1 VISIA
6 LNIRKT
12 EYLVMQK
19 TIGQINERIREGS
32 ARVVTAEEMPGIV
45 AELGEKGA
53 LKEVDVVTTGTF
65 GAMCSSG
72 AFLNFGHAEPPIRM
86 ERIWL
91 NNVEAYGGL
100 AAVDTYVGATQ
111 QSDTLEAEY
120 GGAHVIEDLVAGKA
134 VELRASSRGTDCY
147 PRRTITTDLLLE
159 NLNQAIMCNPRNAY
173 QRYNA
178 ATNTTDHVLHTYMGT
193 LLPGTGNVTYSGA
206 GLLNPLSNDPKLRL
220 IGSGVPIFLC
230 GAPGMVIGEG
240 TQHSPAG
247 GFGTLMV
254 TGDLKQMSQEYLRA
268 ATMTGYGVTL
278 YVGLGVPLP
287 VLDLDVVRA
296 TAVRDED
303 ISVDILDYSVPS
315 RSRPAVRSVTY
326 AELRSGTVDL
336 NGEEVRTSSLSS
348 FRRAR
353 KVALELKEWVEQ
365 GKMQLTLP
373 TRPINAQKQ
382 NRPMHQSATGPRVLD
397 IMDRDVITIGVN
409 EEIRTAAKKL
419 LKGETNHLPVVD
431 EKGVLVGIVTT
442 FDVSKAVAN
451 PGKAHL
457 VKDIMKTKVITASP
471 EESVDIA
478 IQKLEQ
484 NNISALPVI
493 DKGHHVIAL
502 LTAMNLG
509 KLLGGRWLK

>member
-1 VISIA
+1 
-6 LNIRKT
+6 
-12 EYLVMQK
+12 MHK
-19 TIGQINERIREGS
+19 TIGQINERIRGGT

-45 AELGEKGA
+45 AELGEEGA

-100 AAVDTYVGATQ
+100 AAVDTYIGATQ

-120 GGAHVIEDLVAGKA
+120 GGAHVIEDLVAGKS
-134 VELRASSRGTDCY
+134 VELRASSHGTDCY

-178 ATNTTDHVLHTYMGT
+178 ATNTTDRVLNTYMGT
-193 LLPGTGNVTYSGA
+193 LLPGGGNITFSGA
-206 GLLNPLSNDPKLRL
+206 GVLNPISNDPKLRL

-240 TQHSPAG
+240 TQHSPGG

-254 TGDLKQMSQEYLRA
+254 TGDLKKMSQDYLRA
-268 ATMTGYGVTL
+268 ATMSGYGVTL

-287 VLDLDVVRA
+287 VLDIDVVRA

-303 ISVDILDYSVPS
+303 ISVDILDYGIPS
-315 RSRPAVRSVTY
+315 RSRPTIRKATY
-326 AELRSGTVDL
+326 AELRSGSVEI
-336 NGEEVRTSSLSS
+336 NGDEVRTSSLSS

-353 KVALELKEWVEQ
+353 KVALELKDWVEK
-365 GKMQLTLP
+365 GKMELALP
-373 TRPINAQKQ
+373 TRAIDPAKLA
-382 NRPMHQSATGPRVLD
+382 RPMYQTSQGPRVLD
-397 IMDRDVITIGVN
+397 IMDRSVITIGET

-419 LKGETNHLPVVD
+419 LRGETNHLPVVN
-431 EKGVLVGIVTT
+431 EQGVLVGIVTT

-451 PGKAHL
+451 PGKAHT
-457 VKDIMKTKVITASP
+457 VKDIMKTKVITAMP
-471 EESVDIA
+471 DEAVDIA

-484 NNISALPVI
+484 NNISALPVV
-493 DKGHHVIAL
+493 DKQDHVIAI
-502 LTAMNLG
+502 LTAMHLG

>member
-1 VISIA
+1 MHKSIA
-6 LNIRKT
+6 H
-12 EYLVMQK
+12 
-19 TIGQINERIREGS
+19 INERIREGN

-45 AELGEKGA
+45 AELGEKEA
-53 LKEVDVVTTGTF
+53 LKEIDVVTTGTF

-100 AAVDTYVGATQ
+100 AAVDTYIGATQ
-111 QSDTLEAEY
+111 QSDTLQAEY

-178 ATNTTDHVLHTYMGT
+178 ATNTTDRVLHTYMGT
-193 LLPGTGNVTYSGA
+193 LLPGSGNVTFSGA

-220 IGSGVPIFLC
+220 IGSGVPIFLG
-230 GAPGMVIGEG
+230 GAAGMVVGEG

-254 TGDLKQMSQEYLRA
+254 TGDLKKMSQEYLRA
-268 ATMTGYGVTL
+268 ATMSGYGVTL
-278 YVGLGVPLP
+278 YVGVGVPLP
-287 VLDLDVVRA
+287 VVDIDVVRA
-296 TAVRDED
+296 TAIRDED
-303 ISVDILDYSVPS
+303 ITVDILDYGVPS
-315 RSRPAVRSVTY
+315 RSRPSLRKVTY
-326 AELRSGTVDL
+326 AELRSGSVEI

-353 KVALELKEWVEQ
+353 KVASELKGWVEK
-365 GKMQLTLP
+365 GSIQLALP
-373 TRPINAQKQ
+373 TRPIDPARVA
-382 NRPMHQSATGPRVLD
+382 RPMHQTAPGPRVLD
-397 IMDRDVITIGVN
+397 IMDRSVITIGED

-419 LKGETNHLPVVD
+419 LKGETNHLPVVNG
-431 EKGVLVGIVTT
+431 EGVLTGIVTT
-442 FDVSKAVAN
+442 FDISKAVAN
-451 PGKAHL
+451 PGKAGT
-457 VKDIMKTKVITASP
+457 VKDIMKTKVITATP

-484 NNISALPVI
+484 NNISALPVV
-493 DKGHHVIAL
+493 DPGHRVIAL
-502 LTAMNLG
+502 LTAMDLG
-509 KLLGGRWLK
+509 KLIGGRWLK

>member
-1 VISIA
+1 
-6 LNIRKT
+6 
-12 EYLVMQK
+12 MHK
-19 TIGQINERIREGS
+19 TIGQINERIRDGS
-32 ARVVTAEEMPGIV
+32 VRVVTAEEMPAIV
-45 AELGEKGA
+45 AELGEEGA

-100 AAVDTYVGATQ
+100 AAVDTFIGATQ
-111 QSDTLEAEY
+111 QSDTLEEEY
-120 GGAHVIEDLVAGKA
+120 GGAHVIEDLVAGKT

-147 PRRTITTDLLLE
+147 PRRALTTEIALE

-178 ATNTTDHVLHTYMGT
+178 ATNTTDRVLNTYMGT
-193 LLPGTGNVTYSGA
+193 LLSGSGNITYSGA
-206 GLLNPLSNDPKLRL
+206 GLLNPISNDPKFRL

-230 GAPGMVIGEG
+230 GAPGIVVGEG

-268 ATMTGYGVTL
+268 ATMSGYGVTM
-278 YVGLGVPLP
+278 YVGLGIPLP
-287 VLDLDVVRA
+287 VLDLEVVRA

-303 ISVDILDYSVPS
+303 ITVEIMDYGVPS
-315 RSRPAVRSVTY
+315 RNRPSLRKVTY
-326 AELRSGTVDL
+326 AELRSGMVEL

-353 KVALELKEWVEQ
+353 QVATELKTWIGT
-365 GKMQLTLP
+365 GKMTLSLP
-373 TRPINAQKQ
+373 TRSIDPRKQ
-382 NRPMHQSATGPRVLD
+382 AKPMHQSKTSPRVLE
-397 IMDRDVITIGVN
+397 IMDQRVVSIGED
-409 EEIRTAAKKL
+409 EEITTAAKKL
-419 LKGETNHLPVVD
+419 LKGETNHLPVING
-431 EKGVLVGIVTT
+431 KKVLVGIVTT
-442 FDVSKAVAN
+442 FDISKAVAN

-457 VKDIMKTKVITASP
+457 VKDIMKTKVITTVPDEA
-471 EESVDIA
+471 VDIA
-478 IQKLEQ
+478 IQKLEKH
-484 NNISALPVI
+484 NISALPVI
-493 DKGHHVIAL
+493 DKESHVIGI

-509 KLLGGRWLK
+509 KLVGGRWLK

>member
-1 VISIA
+1 MSFNIHKNVFLGMHKSI
-6 LNIRKT
+6 
-12 EYLVMQK
+12 E
-19 TIGQINERIREGS
+19 QINERIRDGS
-32 ARVVTAEEMPGIV
+32 ARVVTAEEMPSLV

-100 AAVDTYVGATQ
+100 AAVDTYIGATQ
-111 QSDTLEAEY
+111 QSDTLEEEY
-120 GGAHVIEDLVAGKA
+120 GGAHVIEDLVAGKT

-147 PRRTITTDLLLE
+147 PRRTISTDLELK

-178 ATNTTDHVLHTYMGT
+178 ATNSTDRTLRTYMGK
-193 LLPGTGNVTYSGA
+193 LLPSSGNITYSGA
-206 GLLNPLSNDPKLRL
+206 GVLNPISNDPKLRL

-230 GAPGMVIGEG
+230 GAPGMVVGEG

-254 TGDLKQMSQEYLRA
+254 TGDLKQMSQDYLRA

-278 YVGLGVPLP
+278 YVGLGIPLP

-303 ISVDILDYSVPS
+303 ISVDILDYGVPS
-315 RSRPAVRSVTY
+315 RSRPVVRKVTY
-326 AELRSGTVDL
+326 AELRSGFVEL
-336 NGEEVRTSSLSS
+336 NGEEIKTSSLSS
-348 FRRAR
+348 FRKAR
-353 KVALELKEWVEQ
+353 QVAAELKGWIEK
-365 GKMQLTLP
+365 GTMQLSLP
-373 TRPINAQKQ
+373 TRAIDPATQA
-382 NRPMHQSATGPRVLD
+382 RPMHQTAKGPRVLD
-397 IMDRDVITIGVN
+397 IMDKSVITIGET

-419 LKGETNHLPVVD
+419 LKGETNHLPVVNGG
-431 EKGVLVGIVTT
+431 GVLVGIITT

-451 PGKAHL
+451 PGKAHF
-457 VKDIMKTKVITASP
+457 VKDIMKTKVITTTPDEA
-471 EESVDIA
+471 VDIA
-478 IQKLEQ
+478 VRKLEQ
-484 NNISALPVI
+484 NNISALPVV
-493 DKGHHVIAL
+493 DAQQRVIAI

-509 KLLGGRWLK
+509 KLFGGRWLK